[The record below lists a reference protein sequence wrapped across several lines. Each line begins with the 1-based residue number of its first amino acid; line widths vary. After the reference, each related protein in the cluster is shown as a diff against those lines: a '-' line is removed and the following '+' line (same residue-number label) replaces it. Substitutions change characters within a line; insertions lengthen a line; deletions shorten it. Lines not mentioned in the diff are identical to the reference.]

1 MFLKYICY
9 SFSIQQFA
17 LINFFMVK
25 KLIYFVLACSLSG
38 MLTSC
43 HKKQTPNPDFSSN
56 RLQVEVFVAKADT
69 ISNIIQVPGSIL
81 PNEQVILKTEIPG
94 RITMLNFTEG
104 SAVHRGTLLVQID
117 DSEYKAE
124 LKKYEAQLKLAME
137 DESRK
142 KELLSMKGVSQ
153 EVYDLAFTKR
163 EELLADIDLVKSKI
177 RKSGIIAPFD
187 GIVGLRYVSSGA
199 FLSNGDVIATLVQI
213 NPVKIEFSIPEKYA
227 SMITVPMEISF
238 TVSESEDAFKASVY
252 AIEPMIDPASRTLR
266 VRARTENRQHRL
278 VPGSFAN
285 LTIDMEE
292 IEGAIMVP
300 TQVII
305 PSLNS
310 QNVYLIEN
318 GTAVLREV
326 ETGIQNNSMIQ
337 ITAGVSSEDTLVM
350 TGLLALRDKMPVQV
364 TKVHISETVS
374 K

>member
-1 MFLKYICY
+1 
-9 SFSIQQFA
+9 
-17 LINFFMVK
+17 LI
-25 KLIYFVLACSLSG
+25 G
-38 MLTSC
+38 MLASC
-43 HKKQTPNPDFSSN
+43 HKKQTSNPDFSSN
-56 RLQVEVFVAKADT
+56 RLQVEVFVTKAGT

-81 PNEQVILKTEIPG
+81 PNEQMVLKSEIPG

-104 SAVHRGTLLVQID
+104 VAVPKGTLLVQID

-124 LKKYEAQLKLAME
+124 LKKYEAQLKLAIE

-163 EELLADIDLVKSKI
+163 EELLANIDLVKSKI

-187 GIVGLRYVSSGA
+187 GIVGLRYVSLGA
-199 FLSNGDVIATLVQI
+199 YVTNSDVIATLVQI
-213 NPVKIEFSIPEKYA
+213 DPVRIEFSIPEKYA
-227 SMITVPMEISF
+227 SMVSSPMEISF
-238 TVSESEDAFKASVY
+238 IVAGSESVFNASVY

-292 IEGAIMVP
+292 IEGAVMIP
-300 TQVII
+300 TQAII
-305 PSLNS
+305 PALNS
-310 QNVYLIEN
+310 QNVYLVKN
-318 GTAVLREV
+318 GTAVIRKV
-326 ETGIQNNSMIQ
+326 ETGIQNSSMIQ
-337 ITAGVSSEDTLVM
+337 ITDGVSSEDTLIL
-350 TGLLALRDKMPVQV
+350 TGLLALRDKMPVKV
-364 TKVHISETVS
+364 TKVHNSETAG

>member
-1 MFLKYICY
+1 
-9 SFSIQQFA
+9 
-17 LINFFMVK
+17 
-25 KLIYFVLACSLSG
+25 
-38 MLTSC
+38 
-43 HKKQTPNPDFSSN
+43 
-56 RLQVEVFVAKADT
+56 
-69 ISNIIQVPGSIL
+69 
-81 PNEQVILKTEIPG
+81 
-94 RITMLNFTEG
+94 
-104 SAVHRGTLLVQID
+104 
-117 DSEYKAE
+117 
-124 LKKYEAQLKLAME
+124 
-137 DESRK
+137 
-142 KELLSMKGVSQ
+142 
-153 EVYDLAFTKR
+153 
-163 EELLADIDLVKSKI
+163 
-177 RKSGIIAPFD
+177 
-187 GIVGLRYVSSGA
+187 
-199 FLSNGDVIATLVQI
+199 
-213 NPVKIEFSIPEKYA
+213 
-227 SMITVPMEISF
+227 MEISF